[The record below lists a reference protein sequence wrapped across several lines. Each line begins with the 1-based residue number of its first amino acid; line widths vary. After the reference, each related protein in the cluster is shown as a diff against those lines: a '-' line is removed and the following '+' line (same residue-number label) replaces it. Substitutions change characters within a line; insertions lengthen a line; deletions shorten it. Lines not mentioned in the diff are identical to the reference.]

1 MWTRLTR
8 FQLMFLL
15 LRLFPGDA
23 SGIVINTDGTLS
35 VDPNAYTHLPVGGDE
50 VVTFGYLV
58 EDGNGGS
65 VEQTATITITGTN
78 DGPVVLDTVSLP
90 ATEDTALTIT
100 EAQLLEY
107 ATDVDGDDLHVENLR
122 VREGF
127 EHDGT
132 LFDNGDDTWTFS
144 PAGDFNGSVAL
155 AYDVSDGTDITPAY
169 ATVHVDAVA
178 DPPEVIGSVDL
189 GSIQEDGSIMVTEAQ
204 LLSNASDSD
213 TDLSQ
218 LSIGSVTA
226 VYPDGTEVS
235 LTQQTVDIYEFDQN
249 FTGDLTPLYEDLTN
263 AVEVS
268 GVYGSTASS
277 SGPDHVIVSSD
288 EGTFAYMRMV
298 LVDPGTQSEVVNYTS
313 GFAVVDSGLD
323 GTFWQFDPAQ
333 DFSGDITFNYTVTDG
348 ETDPVAAS
356 ATLHVAEVPDAPVI
370 EGDMSG
376 SVTEDLSL
384 TAHGTLTITDP
395 DTGESS
401 FQAAT
406 VEGQYGSL
414 DIDSSGSWT
423 YTVDNNLEA
432 VQSLAAGQVLPDSID
447 VTSYDGTVQTI
458 QITITGADDAPL
470 SKEI

>member
-1 MWTRLTR
+1 SIDVTSYDGTVQTIQITITGTNDGPVLSGPSPQATVSEDDST
-8 FQLMFLL
+8 FTFDLL
-15 LRLFPGDA
+15 SGVSDVDTTDTLSVDVSSIAPVSGDA

-35 VDPNAYTHLPVGGDE
+35 VDPNAYTHLPVGTDE
-50 VVTFGYLV
+50 FVTFGYLV

-144 PAGDFNGSVAL
+144 PAGDFSGPVAL

-169 ATVHVDAVA
+169 ATVQVDAVA
-178 DPPEVIGSVDL
+178 DSPEVSGSVDL

-204 LLSNASDSD
+204 LLSNTSDSD

-226 VYPDGTEVS
+226 VYPDGAEVS
-235 LTQQTVDIYEFDQN
+235 LTEQTVDIYEFDQT
-249 FTGDLTPLYEDLTN
+249 FTGDLAPLYEDLTN

-288 EGTFAYMRMV
+288 EGTFAY
-298 LVDPGTQSEVVNYTS
+298 
-313 GFAVVDSGLD
+313 
-323 GTFWQFDPAQ
+323 
-333 DFSGDITFNYTVTDG
+333 
-348 ETDPVAAS
+348 
-356 ATLHVAEVPDAPVI
+356 
-370 EGDMSG
+370 
-376 SVTEDLSL
+376 
-384 TAHGTLTITDP
+384 
-395 DTGESS
+395 
-401 FQAAT
+401 
-406 VEGQYGSL
+406 
-414 DIDSSGSWT
+414 
-423 YTVDNNLEA
+423 
-432 VQSLAAGQVLPDSID
+432 
-447 VTSYDGTVQTI
+447 
-458 QITITGADDAPL
+458 
-470 SKEI
+470 